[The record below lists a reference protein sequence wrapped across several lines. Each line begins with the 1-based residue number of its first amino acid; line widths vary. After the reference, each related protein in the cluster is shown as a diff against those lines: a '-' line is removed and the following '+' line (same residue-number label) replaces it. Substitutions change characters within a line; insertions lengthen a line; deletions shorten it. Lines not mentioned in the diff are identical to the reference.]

1 MKLVGQ
7 SGDFCY
13 MMRDVDTCRLRLHD
27 TDICG
32 NAVDFPTLHG
42 AMRTLI
48 KQVKKLAGAKARHS
62 GQEEEESLRHAFT
75 SLSILIMKGNSV
87 ILSNRIPNFSS
98 SHIDGIQ
105 Q

>member
-1 MKLVGQ
+1 MAGAAEDCQREGIKFLPIV
-7 SGDFCY
+7 
-13 MMRDVDTCRLRLHD
+13 VE
-27 TDICG
+27 
-32 NAVDFPTLHG
+32 TLGGWHQG
-42 AMRTLI
+42 AEQ
-48 KQVKKLAGAKARHS
+48 QVKKLAGAKARHS

-75 SLSILIMKGNSV
+75 RLSILIMKGNSA